1 MQFRNT
7 SVPAH
12 VLSIIKADPSIISD
26 TDITVI
32 SQTVEIE
39 METDSGDR
47 EGIEENDIKSIVDSM
62 AHSTYNVENCDTA
75 DRELLLPSIMQ
86 VEESSSTPSHLS
98 VAATVLSPSNNDLN
112 QEVSSKTANEIRSM
126 STTEITNSS
135 DPEAT
140 VMISELE
147 ESTWPKIKQA
157 IIKKT
162 PLITSTCIKYLLT
175 ENFDSVS
182 TPCILTI
189 VKYVLNIL
197 SDPSQSKY
205 RMINVTN
212 KTFQEKV
219 MKANGSSELI
229 SSIGFIEVPGTSTL
243 KNASSVDIITDTLR
257 LLEEAMDSLQ
267 IPLGDRPKMKVVV
280 PVSVSETPVVEWD
293 PYKSVI
299 VRTAPQVCVRVLLL
313 VTHQIFMEMSGGF
326 INSYPNFHF
335 FCASLFYDSLNSIFS
350 LILSSL

>member
-12 VLSIIKADPSIISD
+12 VPSIIKAVPSIISD

-32 SQTVEIE
+32 SQTVE

-62 AHSTYNVENCDTA
+62 AHSTYNVENCATA
-75 DRELLLPSIMQ
+75 DPELLSLSIMQ
-86 VEESSSTPSHLS
+86 VEKSSSISSHLS
-98 VAATVLSPSNNDLN
+98 VAAPVLSPNNDLN
-112 QEVSSKTANEIRSM
+112 QEVYGKTANEIRSM
-126 STTEITNSS
+126 STTVIIKSS

-140 VMISELE
+140 FMISELE
-147 ESTWPKIKQA
+147 ENARPKIKQA
-157 IIKKT
+157 ITKKT

-182 TPCILTI
+182 SPCILTI